1 MKVHLSDED
10 IISLQKNT
18 ENEVTV
24 TQKNKRISDGQ
35 LKDTILGSS

>member
-24 TQKNKRISDGQ
+24 TQKNKRKSDGQ
-35 LKDTILGSS
+35 LKDTILGAS